1 MKKIA
6 LISDIH
12 GNLPAL
18 EAVLADIADRQ
29 IESIYCLGDLIGKGP
44 SGHLVVDLIAES
56 CEKVVRGNW
65 DEFISSPTE
74 DEALLWHQQKLGPE
88 RLAYLASLPFSIE
101 LVMSGRRIRLF
112 HASPRSLYERI
123 HPGANRET
131 LLSLFQGS
139 DECESVFIADVVG
152 YGDIHN
158 AYIQHFEGKIL
169 FNVGSVGNPLE
180 ITQASYVIL
189 EGNYGDLKQ
198 SPLGI
203 QFVRVPYSIQ
213 SSIDQAA
220 EAGMPLLDEYAQE
233 LRTGVYRGIKL
244 KKD

>member
-1 MKKIA
+1 MKRIA

-18 EAVLADIADRQ
+18 QAVLDDIAERE

-44 SGHLVVDLIAES
+44 SGHLVVDLIAKT
-56 CEKVVRGNW
+56 CEKVIRGNW
-65 DEFISSPTE
+65 DEFISKPTE
-74 DEALLWHQQKLGPE
+74 EEALLWHQQQLGPE

-101 LVMSGRRIRLF
+101 FVMSGKKIRLF

-123 HPGANRET
+123 HPWNDRET
-131 LLSLFQGS
+131 LLSLFQS
-139 DECESVFIADVVG
+139 SNECESDVEADVVG

-158 AYIQHFEGKIL
+158 AYIQHFEGKTL

-189 EGNYGDLKQ
+189 EGHYGETKE
-198 SPLGI
+198 SAVSV

-213 SSIDQAA
+213 RSIDQAI
-220 EAGMPLLDEYAQE
+220 EADMPLLNEYIQE

-244 KKD
+244 K